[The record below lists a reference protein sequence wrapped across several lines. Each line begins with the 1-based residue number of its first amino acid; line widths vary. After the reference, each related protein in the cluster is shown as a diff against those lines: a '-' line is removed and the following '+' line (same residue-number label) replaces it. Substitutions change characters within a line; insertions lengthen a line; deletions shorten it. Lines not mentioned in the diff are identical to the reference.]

1 MTCKIKY
8 YIKNKRRKKIL
19 EENWGKDE
27 KWLKNLRQKIKEEL
41 NRLKI
46 MIAKEEE
53 KTTIEKQRK
62 QLDNLLEIYLKD
74 L

>member
-1 MTCKIKY
+1 M
-8 YIKNKRRKKIL
+8 
-19 EENWGKDE
+19 
-27 KWLKNLRQKIKEEL
+27 KNLRQKIKEEL